1 MAMKEFISIF
11 KPKVARQLLKM
22 GNQIVDIKA
31 DKNNTDRTIFIF
43 RNTKKLIE
51 DLTLIL
57 EN

>member
-1 MAMKEFISIF
+1 MKEFISIF

-31 DKNNTDRTIFIF
+31 DKNNTDRTVFIF
-43 RNTKKLIE
+43 RNTKKLTE

-57 EN
+57 KN

>member
-43 RNTKKLIE
+43 RNTKKLTE

-57 EN
+57 KN

>member
-57 EN
+57 KN